1 MNDEQTLSFEC
12 ELDEPPSQVWR
23 ALTEPELLAQWLL
36 PNDFAPEPGHTFT
49 FQAEE
54 PIECEV
60 LAIERERSLRMR
72 WRERQLDSVVT
83 FTLTPAVG
91 GGTHLRLDH
100 GGVERL
106 RGAMPALARADD
118 HVAQLAALFAIQAE
132 LEHERLSY
140 SDRPQFR
147 CAA

>member
-1 MNDEQTLSFEC
+1 MTDEQTLSFEC
-12 ELDEPPSQVWR
+12 ELAEPPAQVWR
-23 ALTEPELLAQWLL
+23 ALTEPALLAQWLL
-36 PNDFAPEPGHTFT
+36 PNDFAPEEGHTFT

-60 LAIERERSLRMR
+60 LEVDRERSLRMR
-72 WRERQLDSVVT
+72 WRERDLDSVVT

-91 GGTHLRLDH
+91 GGTNLRLEH

-106 RGAMPALARADD
+106 RGALTFLAS
-118 HVAQLAALFAIQAE
+118 AQ
-132 LEHERLSY
+132 SY
-140 SDRPQFR
+140 R